1 MRNFK
6 VAIFGTAASYH
17 DLAAQKFY
25 GQEVDIVEC
34 FTFRQCCEMLKN
46 NDTDYAVMAIENSL
60 AGSILSNY
68 NLIDEYR
75 LRIIGEQ
82 YLKIEL
88 NLVALEGVKMEDIEY
103 IHSHPMA
110 LAQCSNFLIKYPHI
124 KIIEEGDTA
133 SCVKNIRNKNLKNT
147 AAVAN
152 QLASVVYNV
161 PVLFSNIENN
171 QQNFTR
177 FIVLSKGDSKPENP
191 NKASICFRLKHE
203 VGSLA
208 DVLSVL
214 KKNGI
219 SLSKIKSVPVFG
231 EPKEYSFHADLEWQ
245 DYGNFQKGIKK
256 IMNSTST
263 LSVLGEYIKATL
275 EN

>member
-1 MRNFK
+1 M
-6 VAIFGTAASYH
+6 
-17 DLAAQKFY
+17 
-25 GQEVDIVEC
+25 
-34 FTFRQCCEMLKN
+34 
-46 NDTDYAVMAIENSL
+46 
-60 AGSILSNY
+60 
-68 NLIDEYR
+68 
-75 LRIIGEQ
+75 
-82 YLKIEL
+82 
-88 NLVALEGVKMEDIEY
+88 
-103 IHSHPMA
+103 
-110 LAQCSNFLIKYPHI
+110 
-124 KIIEEGDTA
+124 
-133 SCVKNIRNKNLKNT
+133 
-147 AAVAN
+147 AN

-191 NKASICFRLKHE
+191 NKASVCFRLKHE

-219 SLSKIKSVPVFG
+219 SLSKIQSVPVFG

-263 LSVLGEYIKATL
+263 LSVLGEYVKATL